1 MNLYLYIIFIIF
13 YTRKLE
19 GLQKDN
25 EDDIFK
31 QKNLASKTVF
41 NFLKAKI
48 DILHNELQTM
58 RIEYKRKV
66 FRIYLIFF

>member
-1 MNLYLYIIFIIF
+1 MH
-13 YTRKLE
+13 TRKLE
-19 GLQKDN
+19 LQKDN
-25 EDDIFK
+25 ENDIFK
-31 QKNLASKTVF
+31 QRNLANKNVF

>member
-1 MNLYLYIIFIIF
+1 MHI
-13 YTRKLE
+13 RKLE
-19 GLQKDN
+19 LQKDN

-66 FRIYLIFF
+66 FRINYDNYLIFF